1 MAACERTPAPIWSGV
16 SVEQTIIAMNTA
28 LHRST
33 QRPVIGILMLFLISL
48 LAMAPSHSAP
58 APQFQFQI
66 RDQLGLSKALIQFSH
81 QSGLAIVFPD
91 HLTRNIKITGFS
103 GAMDVDTALK
113 NLLGNTDLDYRLV
126 DERIIAVYDARC
138 ELTDSCPDEA
148 QLLVR
153 NPLYVPGIEE
163 LYVYGSQVTGSRI
176 KRDHLQGSAP
186 VDMISAP
193 DIELSGAQTLGQLL
207 RRLPAVSGNPTS
219 TAISNGGNGTATATL
234 RGLPASSTLVLIN
247 GRRVA
252 NDGLGG
258 ESVDLNSIA
267 PAAVERIEVL
277 KDGASAIYG
286 SDAIAGIVNVILKRD
301 FYGAMLEQYYG
312 TSEQGDGE
320 AVTTT
325 FQYGT
330 GFRNGSFFMTASY
343 FSEGEIHSR
352 ERSISASADG
362 RSRGGS
368 DRRSSATPAARVT
381 RADGSVVTRDTTTG
395 AYRDANGED
404 LFNYPLYTSSLV
416 PSERKY
422 VYATGSY
429 DFSESLTGT
438 LEGSYTETRSQANL
452 APTPVF
458 TGFEQIPLSVAAD
471 NIHNPFGETITD
483 LRRRFTELGA
493 RRQDNNTE
501 VERLAAVLQG
511 LHGGW
516 DWELSYSWSKSKA
529 RELSRGLVNAKNLQ
543 RGIGPAAGCQ
553 GAAVD
558 ACVPIN
564 LFGAPGSID
573 AQQLEFLDVTGKVIG
588 ESSLGS
594 LSFTAARKL
603 GELPHGAID
612 FALGMEYRDETTS
625 KKPDTLIA
633 NMGTIGTDN
642 LAPTHGSRNVTE
654 IYGESITPVWRSADQ
669 QVKLDFEVAV
679 RYSRYSDFGDIT
691 NPKYGLRFQLSPALL
706 FRATHAQGFRAPSL
720 LELYQGATEAHAMLF
735 DPCILPENAGTLPGC
750 AQQADPG
757 RYQYL
762 TITSGNPRLNPEKS
776 RSYGVGV
783 VWTPGNAPG
792 FSATADY
799 FDIETSQVVDSSAQF
814 ILSQNAQFGEFEDR
828 VVRDQRGNLQ
838 QVSAI
843 KVNVG
848 ERRVQGIDFG
858 LNYRLPK
865 RDWGQLSTGL
875 SLAYMDEYTLQLD
888 NDAPTINLSGSF
900 RDPQAEGA
908 GALPKW
914 KGNFGVQWARQR
926 WRGSYD
932 LHFVSG
938 LKEVVPN
945 TTSNR
950 LIRNWLVHDVQFSY
964 LFTVLNGLRMAMGVD
979 NLLDSDPPFAASAF
993 NDNFDGRTHDI
1004 RGRYWY
1010 AKLSQRF

>member
-1 MAACERTPAPIWSGV
+1 
-16 SVEQTIIAMNTA
+16 
-28 LHRST
+28 
-33 QRPVIGILMLFLISL
+33 
-48 LAMAPSHSAP
+48 
-58 APQFQFQI
+58 
-66 RDQLGLSKALIQFSH
+66 
-81 QSGLAIVFPD
+81 
-91 HLTRNIKITGFS
+91 
-103 GAMDVDTALK
+103 MDVDTALAK
-113 NLLGNTDLDYRLV
+113 LLENTDLDYRLV
-126 DERIIAVYDARC
+126 DDRIIAVYDARC
-138 ELTDSCPDEA
+138 ELTDSCPAEA
-148 QLLVR
+148 ELLIR

-267 PAAVERIEVL
+267 PAAVDRIEVL

-286 SDAIAGIVNVILKRD
+286 SDAIAGIVNIIMKRD

-312 TSEQGDGE
+312 TAEQGDGE

-330 GFRNGSFFMTASY
+330 GFNSGSFFMTASY
-343 FSEGEIHSR
+343 FSEGEIQSR
-352 ERSISASADG
+352 ERPLSASADS
-362 RSRGGS
+362 RSRGGN
-368 DRRSSATPAARVT
+368 DRRSTATPAARVT
-381 RADGSVVTRDTTTG
+381 RSDGSVVI
-395 AYRDANGED
+395 RDAASNTYREASTED
-404 LFNYPLYTSSLV
+404 RFDYPIYTSSLV

-422 VYATGSY
+422 IYATASF

-438 LEGSYTETRSQANL
+438 LEGSYTETQSQANL

-458 TGFEQIPLSVAAD
+458 TGFEQIPLEVAAD
-471 NIHNPFGETITD
+471 NIYNPFGEPITD

-493 RRQDNNTE
+493 RRQDNSSE
-501 VERLAAVLQG
+501 VERLAAILQG

-516 DWELSYSWSKSKA
+516 DWELSYSWSKSQA
-529 RELSRGLVNAKNLQ
+529 RERSRGLINASNLQ
-543 RGIGPAAGCQ
+543 RGIGPAANCQ
-553 GAAVD
+553 GSAID
-558 ACVPIN
+558 NCVPIN
-564 LFGAPGSID
+564 LFGAAGSVD
-573 AQQLEFLDVTGKVIG
+573 AEQLGFLAVNSNVDG

-603 GELPHGAID
+603 VELPSGTID
-612 FALGMEYRDETTS
+612 FAIGMEYRDENTS
-625 KKPDTLIA
+625 KKPDGLLA
-633 NMGTIGTDN
+633 NMAIIGTDN
-642 LAPTHGSRNVTE
+642 LTPTQGRRNITE
-654 IYGESITPVWRSADQ
+654 IYGESITPVWQSADKQ
-669 QVKLDFEVAV
+669 IKLDLEIAV

-706 FRATHAQGFRAPSL
+706 LRATHAQGFRAPSL
-720 LELYQGATEAHAMLF
+720 SELYSGATEAHAMLF
-735 DPCILPENAGTLPGC
+735 DPCILPENVGTLPGC

-762 TITSGNPRLNPEKS
+762 TITSGNPELNPEKS
-776 RSYGVGV
+776 RSYGIGI

-792 FSATADY
+792 FNATADY

-814 ILSQNAQFGEFEDR
+814 ILSQNAQFGEFEDN

-838 QVSAI
+838 QVTAT

-875 SLAYMDEYTLQLD
+875 NVAYMDEYTLQLD
-888 NDAPTINLSGSF
+888 ADAPTVNLSGSF

-914 KGNFGVQWARQR
+914 KGNIGMQWARQR

-932 LHFVSG
+932 LHFVSS

-945 TTSNR
+945 TTTSR
-950 LIRNWLVHDVQFSY
+950 VVRNWLVHDVQASY
-964 LFTVLNGLRMAMGVD
+964 LFDVLHGLRMAVGVD
-979 NLLDSDPPFAASAF
+979 NLLDSEPPFAASAF